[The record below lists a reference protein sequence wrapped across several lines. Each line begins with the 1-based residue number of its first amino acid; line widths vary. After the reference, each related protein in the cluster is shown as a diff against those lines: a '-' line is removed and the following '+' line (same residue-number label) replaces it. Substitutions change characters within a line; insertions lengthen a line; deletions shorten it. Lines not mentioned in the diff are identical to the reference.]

1 MGHSHIP
8 KTRRLST
15 IWTLLLYM
23 TAATILS
30 LLLYVISYVINFRA
44 FVFAVIFLSRQ
55 VNLAFIFWH

>member
-1 MGHSHIP
+1 
-8 KTRRLST
+8 
-15 IWTLLLYM
+15 M